1 MRRPLPPPSPD
12 APKAAALRRARRK
25 PLPAKPRRADRA
37 AAPPDPARDYS
48 APALE
53 KGLEIIEHLARQPVP
68 VSLSDIARALG
79 RTSSEIFRMLA
90 LLEQRGYVRR
100 TSESGRYVLSLRLY
114 LLGRAHNPLGHLL
127 SAAQF
132 PMHSL
137 TERTQEP
144 CHLAIVRDGRLHLI
158 ARAEAPK
165 PIRLTIDTGAAFDV
179 GSSSSGRLIAAML
192 DDTERNLRGIKAPPD
207 AARIRRQGFIVEPSH
222 VLEGV
227 ENISLPV
234 LLPDDVAALTI
245 ARIKGRHSKGSSDR
259 LLAEGRVC
267 VAAIVDALGLGSL
280 GGSPEGDA
288 QSGNHP

>member
-1 MRRPLPPPSPD
+1 MPRPAPPPSPD
-12 APKAAALRRARRK
+12 ASKATASWRSRRQPA
-25 PLPAKPRRADRA
+25 PAKPRRTDA
-37 AAPPDPARDYS
+37 AVPPTDPGRDYS

-53 KGLEIIEHLARQPVP
+53 KGLDIIEHLAQQPVP
-68 VSLSDIARALG
+68 VSLADIARALG

-100 TSESGRYVLSLRLY
+100 TPESGRYVLSLRLY

-132 PMHSL
+132 PMHDL

-144 CHLAIVRDGRLHLI
+144 CHLAIVRDGQLHLI

-165 PIRLTIDTGAAFDV
+165 PIRLTIDAGAAFDV

-192 DDTERNLRGIKAPPD
+192 DETERKLRGIEAPPD
-207 AARIRRQGFIVEPSH
+207 AARIRRQGFIMEPSH

-234 LLPDDVAALTI
+234 ALPGDVAALTI
-245 ARIKGRHSKGSSDR
+245 ARIKGRHSKGSSER

-267 VAAIVDALGLGSL
+267 VAAIIEALGVGSL
-280 GGSPEGDA
+280 AGPPQNDL
-288 QSGNHP
+288 P

>member
-1 MRRPLPPPSPD
+1 MPRPLPPPAADTS
-12 APKAAALRRARRK
+12 KATASWRSRRK
-25 PLPAKPRRADRA
+25 PAATNARRTDA
-37 AAPPDPARDYS
+37 AAPPSDSGRDYS

-53 KGLEIIEHLARQPVP
+53 KGLDIIEHLAQQPAP
-68 VSLSDIARALG
+68 VSLADIARALG

-100 TSESGRYVLSLRLY
+100 TPESGRYVLSLRLY

-132 PMHSL
+132 PMHRL

-158 ARAEAPK
+158 ARTEAPK

-179 GSSSSGRLIAAML
+179 GSTSSGRLIAAML
-192 DDTERNLRGIKAPPD
+192 DSAERKLRGIEAPPD
-207 AARIRRQGFIVEPSH
+207 AARIRRQGFIMEPSH

-234 LLPDDVAALTI
+234 ILPGDIAALTI
-245 ARIKGRHSKGSSDR
+245 ARIKGPHSKGSSER
-259 LLAEGRVC
+259 LVAEGRVC
-267 VAAIVDALGLGSL
+267 VDAIIEALGVGSL
-280 GGSPEGDA
+280 AGSPRSDM
-288 QSGNHP
+288 P